1 MKGRKMKI
9 HHAPQTHIISFR
21 AGIVRHIVMN
31 LDGAGDDVGLGL
43 VHGGGHF
50 RRDKGLV
57 VVIKRVS
64 HAVFLDAQRNDAG
77 VNLSSLASL

>member
-1 MKGRKMKI
+1 MKN
-9 HHAPQTHIISFR
+9 HHAPQSHIISFR

-31 LDGAGDDVGLGL
+31 FDGAGNDVGLGL

-50 RRDKGLV
+50 RRDQGLV
-57 VVIKRVS
+57 VVVEGIGD
-64 HAVFLDAQRNDAG
+64 AVFLDAERNDAG